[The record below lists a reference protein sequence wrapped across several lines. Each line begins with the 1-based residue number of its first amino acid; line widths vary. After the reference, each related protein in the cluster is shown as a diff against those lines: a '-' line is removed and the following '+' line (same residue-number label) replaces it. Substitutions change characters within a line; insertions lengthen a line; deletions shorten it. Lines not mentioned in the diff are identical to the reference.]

1 MSFGNSIA
9 IIDDG
14 IRTKSIEQEKIN
26 YSIEITADL
35 EIREIYIDDDAE
47 LSHGTSCANIIYS
60 KFSDCGF
67 VSIKILNENGQARSL
82 QLVKALEWCILNK
95 TRIINMSL
103 GTVNFKDYAP
113 VRKIINKAYRSG
125 IIIIAASDNNGMFT
139 LPASL
144 ENVIGVKCDKSNFLD
159 GDDFIFHHTAV
170 DGVNITTSPHHEIVR
185 NGVLDYKFNE
195 SNSFGAPKITAL
207 VYGITSENPGISFF
221 EIKQELWK
229 RSKKQIPK
237 IDFSYTRRID
247 WVDSCILIEIGAD
260 SAADKIEFSDIVTK
274 KDTLKACTFSN
285 ELLLSISKIIADSND
300 KAEVIA
306 VLIQPDF
313 EMTVGEEKKMLAE
326 ILTYNKDFIYI
337 NDRSKLKCFPENETL
352 NRYWHPFHHD
362 DSNGSTDFQNESPV
376 VLINDFTNFGY
387 IDKIFG
393 LVNSFKN
400 EGYNAVVFSEASLG
414 ILFGFEYLSPYSY
427 KGNSIEFTEYI
438 RNCIRIF
445 DPDLVLILAKG
456 NSPIIDYINILQD
469 DIQPDITFNLVHGT
483 DNTIMPSPSNAD
495 IVATILASV
504 LEGADSKGLLS
515 TDDVE
520 GIFKFIVSN
529 MEKKESYFHLF

>member
-35 EIREIYIDDDAE
+35 EIKERYIDNDTE
-47 LSHGTSCANIIYS
+47 LSHGTNCANIIYS
-60 KFSDCGF
+60 KFPDCGF
-67 VSIKILNENGQARSL
+67 VSIKILNENAQGRSS

-95 TRIINMSL
+95 VCIINMSL
-103 GTVNFKDYAP
+103 GTVNFKDYDP
-113 VRKIINKAYRSG
+113 IREIVNKAYSNG

-144 ENVIGVKCDKSNFLD
+144 ENVIGVKCDKSNILD
-159 GDDFIFHHTAV
+159 GDDFIFHHAAV
-170 DGVNITTSPHHEIVR
+170 DGVNISTSPHHEIVC
-185 NGVLDYKFNE
+185 NGVLEYKFNE

-207 VYGITSENPGISFF
+207 VYGIISENPGISFF

-247 WVDSCILIEIGAD
+247 WADSCILIEIGAD
-260 SAADKIEFSDIVTK
+260 SVADKIEFSNSIK
-274 KDTLKACTFSN
+274 IRDTLKACTFSN

-300 KAEVIA
+300 KAGVIA

-313 EMTVGEEKKMLAE
+313 EMTVGEEKKMLTE

-337 NDRSKLKCFPENETL
+337 NNRSKLKRFPEKRTS
-352 NRYWHPFHHD
+352 NRYWHPLHHED
-362 DSNGSTDFQNESPV
+362 FPISTGFQNESPV

-400 EGYNAVVFSEASLG
+400 EGYNVVVFSETSLG
-414 ILFGFEYLSPYSY
+414 ILFGFEYLSPYNY
-427 KGNSIEFTEYI
+427 KGNSNEFTKYI
-438 RNCIRIF
+438 RNCIRVF
-445 DPDLVLILAKG
+445 DSDLVLILANG
-456 NSPIIDYINILQD
+456 NSPVIDYINILKD
-469 DIQPDITFNLVHGT
+469 DIQPEITFNLVHGS
-483 DNTIMPSPSNAD
+483 DNTIIPLPENTD
-495 IVATILASV
+495 IAATIWGGV
-504 LEGADSKGLLS
+504 PEGMDSKGQLYI
-515 TDDVE
+515 DDVE

-529 MEKKESYFHLF
+529 IEKESNFHLF

>member
-14 IRTKSIEQEKIN
+14 VRTKSIEQQKIN

-35 EIREIYIDDDAE
+35 EIRERYIDDDTEA
-47 LSHGTSCANIIYS
+47 SHGTNCANIIYS
-60 KFSDCGF
+60 EFPDCGF
-67 VSIKILNENGQARSL
+67 VSIKILNENAQGRSL
-82 QLVKALEWCILNK
+82 QLVKAMEWCILNK
-95 TRIINMSL
+95 VRIINMSL
-103 GTVNFKDYAP
+103 GTVNFKDYDP
-113 VRKIINKAYRSG
+113 VREIVNKAYSNG

-139 LPASL
+139 MPASL
-144 ENVIGVKCDKSNFLD
+144 ENVIGVKCDKNNILA
-159 GDDFIFHHTAV
+159 GDDFIFHHAAV
-170 DGVNITTSPHHEIVR
+170 DGVNISTSPHHEIVC
-185 NGVLDYKFNE
+185 NGVLEYKFNE

-207 VYGITSENPGISFF
+207 VYGIISENPGISFF

-247 WVDSCILIEIGAD
+247 WADSCILIEIGAD
-260 SAADKIEFSDIVTK
+260 SLADKIEFSDFIK
-274 KDTLKACTFSN
+274 KKEVLRARTFSN

-300 KAEVIA
+300 KAGVIA
-306 VLIQPDF
+306 ILIQPDF
-313 EMTVGEEKKMLAE
+313 EMTVGEEKKMLTE

-337 NDRSKLKCFPENETL
+337 NDGSKLKYFLEKETC
-352 NRYWHPFHHD
+352 NRHWHPLHHED
-362 DSNGSTDFQNESPV
+362 FPVFTEFQNKSPV

-400 EGYNAVVFSEASLG
+400 EGYNVVVFSETSLG
-414 ILFGFEYLSPYSY
+414 ILFGFEYLSPYNYNGSS
-427 KGNSIEFTEYI
+427 NEFTEYI

-445 DPDLVLILAKG
+445 DPDLVLILANG
-456 NSPIIDYINILQD
+456 NSPVIDYINILQD
-469 DIQPDITFNLVHGT
+469 DIQPEITFNLVHGT
-483 DNTIMPSPSNAD
+483 DNTIISLPANAN
-495 IVATILASV
+495 ILATILV
-504 LEGADSKGLLS
+504 GDPEGMDSKGQLYI
-515 TDDVE
+515 DDVE

-529 MEKKESYFHLF
+529 IEKESNFHLF